1 MTEAL
6 RRVVAEIESLPDE
19 EQDRIANLLQA
30 ELDREWDE
38 LLESPRSV
46 RMLDEMAER
55 VRRDRQAS
63 RSREVPS
70 YPMERMEVLERTE
83 WLNTL
88 STYGAERLAVKGLS
102 TT

>member
-1 MTEAL
+1 
-6 RRVVAEIESLPDE
+6 VVAEIESLPDE

-70 YPMERMEVLERTE
+70 YPMERMEVLERAE

-88 STYGAERLAVKGLS
+88 STYGAERLAAKGLS